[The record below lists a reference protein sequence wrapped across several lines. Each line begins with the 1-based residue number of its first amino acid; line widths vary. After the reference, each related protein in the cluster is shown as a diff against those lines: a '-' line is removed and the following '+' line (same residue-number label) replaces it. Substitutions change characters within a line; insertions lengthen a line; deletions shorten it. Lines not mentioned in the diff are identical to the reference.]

1 MKSSIHRHHVLK
13 SEITASTSFSRSSV
27 SSTPVSQSVNSR
39 CSSRRRRCETTLLG
53 LRHRVQRLPRLACCY
68 LGLLVGLS
76 GCGQPTGPQR
86 FPVTGIV
93 HVNGSPAER
102 VAVLFQHHDQ
112 SIPSSYRYP
121 TGVTNA
127 EGVFQLSSTGHNDG
141 AVPGKYS
148 VTFNWLSS
156 GELDAFDM
164 FNGAFSQAAQS
175 EHQVEIPVATDE
187 PLVLR
192 LSIPE
197 SRIRRSRATRPEN

>member
-1 MKSSIHRHHVLK
+1 MKKGPTTRFTQMWLFV
-13 SEITASTSFSRSSV
+13 
-27 SSTPVSQSVNSR
+27 R
-39 CSSRRRRCETTLLG
+39 CCFGILLT
-53 LRHRVQRLPRLACCY
+53 VP
-68 LGLLVGLS
+68 

-86 FPVTGIV
+86 FPVTGVV

-127 EGVFQLSSTGHNDG
+127 DGVFQLSSTGQNDG
-141 AVPGKYS
+141 AVAGRYS
-148 VTFNWLSS
+148 VTFSWLSS
-156 GELDAFDM
+156 GDLDAFDM
-164 FNGAFSQAAQS
+164 FQGAFSQPTQS
-175 EHQVEIPVATDE
+175 EHQVDVPVTSKD

-197 SRIRRSRATRPEN
+197 SRIRRSRAQRPEN